1 MSKQKVELEY
11 DVESALLPTEA
22 DRAYTVFKGRGIKLR
37 ELRYFSPID
46 IGARCMVSP
55 VEVAKAAN
63 RKPQVKEVVVA

>member
-46 IGARCMVSP
+46 IGARCGINP
-55 VEVAKAAN
+55 VEVARAAG
-63 RKPQVKEVVVA
+63 RHPTVFDVPVA